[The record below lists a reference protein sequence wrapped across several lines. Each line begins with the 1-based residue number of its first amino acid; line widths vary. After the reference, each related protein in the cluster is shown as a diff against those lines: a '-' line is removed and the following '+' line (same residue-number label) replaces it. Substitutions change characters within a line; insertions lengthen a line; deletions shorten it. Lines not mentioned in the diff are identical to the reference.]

1 MSSPI
6 TNKIGAVFI
15 PVSDMPSAIA
25 WYSQLLG
32 LPPQATSHEGR
43 IYDLPMK
50 GEVGLILDGHQPV
63 RNSAQP
69 LCFFWTADLQAAA
82 QFLVDHGIAIVR
94 PIADI
99 GSVATLTFRD
109 PDGNLL
115 MVCQRK

>member
-32 LPPQATSHEGR
+32 LPPQATSHAGR
-43 IYDLPMK
+43 IYDLPMQ
-50 GEVGLILDGHQPV
+50 GEVGLILDSHQPV

-69 LCFFWTADLQAAA
+69 LCFFWTADIGATA
-82 QFLVDHGIAIVR
+82 QFLVAHGVAIVR
-94 PIADI
+94 PVEDI
-99 GSVATLTFRD
+99 GSVATLTFQD